1 MLALSML
8 AYGQTIAE
16 VACGTN
22 GLSTLCT
29 AINESPTVLAAL
41 SAAGTYTVFAPNN
54 DAFAAVLSGAALTD
68 LLADEPSLTN
78 LLLKHALDS
87 KVDAT
92 TALTLNNDRVATMQ
106 GNELTAFET
115 LTWSAQSNEE
125 GEYPDATM
133 LIAVIQGNVD
143 NSFDGNAPGL
153 SYSVET
159 AGKKVMEDEAKCP
172 LLSSGEISIA
182 MGNPPAPC
190 YKLKFPCEMETED
203 GHEHCHATAH
213 TAVWTIPNPSGYKNI
228 AIFAQHYPT
237 EFERSLHYLK
247 GPGGEDIEPVNEM
260 PEPEEREKRWGAAI
274 GAAFIVMVCTLI
286 GVIFLAPLFAKLQKE
301 REALVNVLASA
312 FAAGALLAAAF
323 YLMLYEATHLI
334 AITDDRTEAQASAW
348 WGSATLLGFVS
359 PFILEAIVSAVI
371 GKAAP
376 KQEVRK
382 EADAEAA
389 KPAAV
394 VPAPNS
400 RNKVRVLSGVL
411 LGDFLHN
418 LVDGFFIG
426 AAFANCDSSM
436 AWTITAATVYHE
448 LAQEISDYLV
458 LTNPEQGG
466 LKPFMALGLNFL
478 SGMSVLFG
486 VCIVLSAEPSNF
498 STGCLLAYGAGVY
511 LQLAATECMPRV
523 HEYATTLNMRLG
535 GLLLFIIGATAIGL
549 VLLDHEHCAGE
560 GGHEGHGH

>member
-1 MLALSML
+1 M
-8 AYGQTIAE
+8 Y
-16 VACGTN
+16 
-22 GLSTLCT
+22 STLCT
-29 AINESPTVLAAL
+29 AINNSPTVLAAL

-78 LLLKHALDS
+78 LKHALDS

-106 GNELTAFET
+106 GNELTVDGSTGSVLVTRTFLGGPAAKVVSADIMASNGVIHVIDAVLNPLGIEWSGTFDVTNPATGEAFET
-115 LTWSAQSNEE
+115 LTWSAQSNE

-286 GVIFLAPLFAKLQKE
+286 GVIFLAPLFAKLQKA
-301 REALVNVLASA
+301 R
-312 FAAGALLAAAF
+312 GARQRA
-323 YLMLYEATHLI
+323 
-334 AITDDRTEAQASAW
+334 R
-348 WGSATLLGFVS
+348 
-359 PFILEAIVSAVI
+359 
-371 GKAAP
+371 
-376 KQEVRK
+376 
-382 EADAEAA
+382 
-389 KPAAV
+389 
-394 VPAPNS
+394 
-400 RNKVRVLSGVL
+400 
-411 LGDFLHN
+411 
-418 LVDGFFIG
+418 
-426 AAFANCDSSM
+426 
-436 AWTITAATVYHE
+436 
-448 LAQEISDYLV
+448 
-458 LTNPEQGG
+458 
-466 LKPFMALGLNFL
+466 LGLR
-478 SGMSVLFG
+478 
-486 VCIVLSAEPSNF
+486 
-498 STGCLLAYGAGVY
+498 GAPPC
-511 LQLAATECMPRV
+511 TPRR
-523 HEYATTLNMRLG
+523 ARR
-535 GLLLFIIGATAIGL
+535 
-549 VLLDHEHCAGE
+549 
-560 GGHEGHGH
+560 